1 MIRKIRSD
9 DEVIWNCEY
18 CGKENS
24 VWVDFTI
31 GEKQEFIEDCSVCCR
46 PNQIIINIDDEDN
59 ISSQVK
65 TLDE

>member
-1 MIRKIRSD
+1 
-9 DEVIWNCEY
+9 
-18 CGKENS
+18 